1 MSISL
6 QNNCIVCS
14 PDSRH
19 RRITSGWVI
28 DGAAERSGMSVDTR
42 RFGLRV
48 ICVGTLTAAR
58 GVELFSG
65 SFLWLAGE
73 LEKAGTSRHDQMPG
87 HVLEKV

>member
-14 PDSRH
+14 PDSRQ

-28 DGAAERSGMSVDTR
+28 AGAAERSGVSVDSR

-48 ICVGTLTAAR
+48 ICVGALTAAR
-58 GVELFSG
+58 GVDLFSV
-65 SFLWLAGE
+65 SFLWLVGE
-73 LEKAGTSRHDQMPG
+73 GWNF
-87 HVLEKV
+87 